1 MRSLIPGD
9 LVVATYTVQLYRF
22 IGFRGEVGHAWW
34 GETMVV
40 VPHEMELPARYT
52 NEVRV
57 LHHEHGFAYAPTAQL
72 DLLQR
77 SDSTP

>member
-1 MRSLIPGD
+1 MPGD
-9 LVVATYTVQLYRF
+9 LVVAKYAVQLYRF
-22 IGFRGEVGHAWW
+22 IGFRGEVGIATW
-34 GETMVV
+34 GEAMMV
-40 VPHEMELPARYT
+40 VPHEMEFPVRYT

-77 SDSTP
+77 SDSTS